1 MAICASLALAA
12 MGVNTLVVQGS
23 YAVSTLTGEVARNPF
38 RCVVGCEIGVGGWV
52 GVCACRRVGVGA
64 GVGRTHLNIWL
75 CCYSGVG
82 VVTICASLALA
93 AMCVNTLVVQGS
105 YAVSTLTGEVA
116 RNPFGWVCV
125 CVRVRACVCVLRV
138 CVWVWVGGWVGARAR
153 MCGGVGD
160 GVG

>member
-12 MGVNTLVVQGS
+12 MG
-23 YAVSTLTGEVARNPF
+23 
-38 RCVVGCEIGVGGWV
+38 
-52 GVCACRRVGVGA
+52 
-64 GVGRTHLNIWL
+64 
-75 CCYSGVG
+75 
-82 VVTICASLALA
+82 
-93 AMCVNTLVVQGS
+93 VNTLVVQGS